1 MHFYIENN
9 RNLFSSFYKINM
21 TKSIFTLLFCFIVS
35 FASAQTAND
44 KKAILNVLERQRQAW
59 NKGDV
64 ETFME
69 GYVKSD
75 SLLFV
80 GKSGPT
86 YGWQQTLDNYKK
98 TYKGKEGMGI
108 LTFGIKKI
116 EFLNNDVAFVLGSWH
131 LKREKDEPQGY
142 YTLLFKKIKGA
153 WKIIVDHSS

>member
-1 MHFYIENN
+1 
-9 RNLFSSFYKINM
+9 M
-21 TKSIFTLLFCFIVS
+21 TKSIFTLIFCCIVS
-35 FASAQTAND
+35 FASAQTTND
-44 KKAILNVLERQRQAW
+44 KKAILNVLETQRQAW

-98 TYKGKEGMGI
+98 TYQGKAGMGI
-108 LTFGIKKI
+108 LTFGIKKV
-116 EFLNNDVAFVLGSWH
+116 EFLNKDVAFVLGSWH
-131 LKREKDEPQGY
+131 LKRDKDEPQGY
-142 YTLLFKKIKGA
+142 YTLLFRKINGI